1 MTVGIISA
9 LERSISASNTSII
22 GAGYSIPNIIQTDA
36 PINPGNSGGVLVNQ
50 QGQVIGVT
58 AAIQSPSGSNAGIGF
73 VIPANTV
80 RAEVPTLIK
89 TGRFDHPYLGISGT
103 TLTNDLAN
111 AMKLKAGTRGAL
123 VEDVVNG
130 GPAEQAGLQASN
142 RQVTINGQ
150 PVTVGG
156 DVIIAIN
163 GQAINSMDELIAYLG
178 DNTKVGEKVSI
189 TVLRNGQENAV
200 DVTLQARPETPPVT
214 SVLPNQ
220 GQGDQGQQGPQFPN
234 RARLGISG
242 VDLTSEIAQA
252 MKLPGDQQGVLVEQ
266 VQPGSAAEKAGLR
279 AGSTPFDLNGQ
290 SILIGGDVITALD
303 STAVAGVNDLTGLL
317 AQDGPGQVVLL
328 SILRDGKP
336 QQVQVTL
343 GGTTQP

>member
-1 MTVGIISA
+1 
-9 LERSISASNTSII
+9 
-22 GAGYSIPNIIQTDA
+22 
-36 PINPGNSGGVLVNQ
+36 
-50 QGQVIGVT
+50 
-58 AAIQSPSGSNAGIGF
+58 

-130 GPAEQAGLQASN
+130 GPADQAGLQASN